1 MIATVIKSCPVQ
13 HKNINNLEICV
24 LMIAKIV
31 SKCSESTLIEFRCC
45 FREEVMGVTDGA
57 EIDDVTFDRSPQH
70 GFSIRA
76 ATFPYLVRRS
86 LHDFG

>member
-1 MIATVIKSCPVQ
+1 
-13 HKNINNLEICV
+13 
-24 LMIAKIV
+24 
-31 SKCSESTLIEFRCC
+31 
-45 FREEVMGVTDGA
+45 MGVTDGA

>member
-1 MIATVIKSCPVQ
+1 MKCSGTT
-13 HKNINNLEICV
+13 V
-24 LMIAKIV
+24 LMIT
-31 SKCSESTLIEFRCC
+31 KCFQMFRIHIIIEFHCY